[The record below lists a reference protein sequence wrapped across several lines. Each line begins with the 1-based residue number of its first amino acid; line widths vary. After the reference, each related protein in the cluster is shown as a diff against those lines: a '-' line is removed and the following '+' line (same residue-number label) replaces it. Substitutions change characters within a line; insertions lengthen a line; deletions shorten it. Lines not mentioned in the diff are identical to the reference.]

1 MSAWYPGST
10 RQEIS
15 VPLPLSSTPVVGRR
29 AFLGALTGAAVA
41 GLAACARDEPTTR
54 LAAAAPLP
62 TEVDPKTALSI
73 SIHTSQKQLE
83 GAGLLDTLPFRVKD
97 WPNLSAGPDVIQ
109 GFRARSIDLASN
121 AGVPPIQARAIN
133 YDAKIVAVQAVPVPI
148 YKFATAP
155 GSSISSL
162 PDLKGKKIAFS
173 QGQAQGVVVLR
184 TLKEL
189 GLDKRDVTLVP
200 LTSNQFY
207 TALQSRQVDVAPLA
221 EPNLT
226 KYLNQFGGDGAKV
239 IDMHAVD
246 YLTVLWSPVEV
257 LRDPAKAAAVRAF
270 IPYWVRG
277 TVWAWE
283 NRDAWSDL
291 YYVKDQQLSP
301 ADAQRA
307 AASTPRPTYP
317 RSWDKAIAWE
327 QETADLLAAGG
338 FIPKVSAADLFDRR
352 FETVAADAA
361 PASYQE

>member
-1 MSAWYPGST
+1 
-10 RQEIS
+10 
-15 VPLPLSSTPVVGRR
+15 VLHRR
-29 AFLGALTGAAVA
+29 TFLGALTGAAVA
-41 GLAACARDEPTTR
+41 GLAGCARDEPAGR

-62 TEVDPKTALSI
+62 TAVDPKTALSI

-83 GAGLLDTLPFRVKD
+83 GAGLLGKLPFQVRE

-109 GFRARSIDLASN
+109 GFRAHSIDVANN

-133 YDAKIVAVQAVPVPI
+133 YDAKIVAVQTVPVPI

-162 PDLKGKKIAFS
+162 SDLKGKKIAFS

-207 TALQSRQVDVAPLA
+207 TALQSRQVDAAPLG

-226 KYLNQFGGDGAKV
+226 KYINQFASDGAKA
-239 IDMHAVD
+239 IEMHAVD
-246 YLTVLWSPVEV
+246 YLNILWSPGEV

-270 IPYWVRG
+270 IPFWVQG
-277 TVWAWE
+277 AVWAWE
-283 NRDAWSDL
+283 NRENWTDL
-291 YYVKDQQLSP
+291 YYVKDQQLSRT
-301 ADAQRA
+301 DAQRVV
-307 AASTPRPTYP
+307 ASTNRPTYP

-338 FIPKVSAADLFDRR
+338 FIPKVKAADLFDRR
-352 FETVAADAA
+352 FEKVAAEAA